1 MLVIMCFSGSK
12 AAVKIEDIVW
22 GTHLCKAIRKMSTGF
37 QTSTLE
43 SFHSVINHFAP
54 KMTSYSYYGQLCRQH
69 LAALHFNEN
78 IKREPRKSDNG
89 NLKFKI
95 VFPKFKTGDDYS
107 VKILSTE
114 NTYLYVQTLL
124 DTTLEMCG
132 KKNSMET
139 PIPPPLTS
147 GKRKPS
153 KAEAVTKL
161 SSRYKKLKF

>member
-1 MLVIMCFSGSK
+1 MSFSGSK
-12 AAVKIEDIVW
+12 AAVKVEDIVW
-22 GTHLCKAIRKMSTGF
+22 GKHLCSAIRKMSTGF

-54 KMTSYSYYGQLCRQH
+54 KMISYSYYGQLCRQH

-78 IKREPRKSDNG
+78 IKRDPMKAKDGSI
-89 NLKFKI
+89 KVKI
-95 VFPKFKTGDDYS
+95 VFPKFKSGDDYS
-107 VKILSTE
+107 VKIVSSDT
-114 NTYLYVQTLL
+114 TYLYVQTLL
-124 DTTLEMCG
+124 DTTLKLCG
-132 KKNSMET
+132 QNNIMKT

-153 KAEAVTKL
+153 KQEALLKL